1 MIEQSRDEVID
12 AIILRVINQYEI
24 VHDSHDVVQSDRGIL
39 AMEVMRLRE
48 MLVLSEAV

>member
-12 AIILRVINQYEI
+12 AIILRVINQHEV
-24 VHDSHDVVQSDRGIL
+24 VHDSHDVVQSDRSIL